1 MSDGD
6 IQRKINTA
14 KMAVL
19 PLPEAQRFFNDVAN
33 SLAKDN
39 EATGEPYGPYVARHL
54 GALLTGLIQFQ
65 RLPM

>member
-39 EATGEPYGPYVARHL
+39 EATGD
-54 GALLTGLIQFQ
+54 LTGHMWQDT
-65 RLPM
+65 